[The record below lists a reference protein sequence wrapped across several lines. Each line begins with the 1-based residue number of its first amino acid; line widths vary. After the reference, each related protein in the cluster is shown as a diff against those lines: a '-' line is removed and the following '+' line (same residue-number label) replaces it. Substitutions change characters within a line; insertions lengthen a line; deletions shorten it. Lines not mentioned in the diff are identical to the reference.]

1 MQIFDFLD
9 FDFKLILFIPL
20 SPFQPLSKFQSVLN
34 GKVVG
39 RMGLEPTTSCA

>member
-9 FDFKLILFIPL
+9 FDFKLILFIP
-20 SPFQPLSKFQSVLN
+20 SPLQPLSKFQSVLN